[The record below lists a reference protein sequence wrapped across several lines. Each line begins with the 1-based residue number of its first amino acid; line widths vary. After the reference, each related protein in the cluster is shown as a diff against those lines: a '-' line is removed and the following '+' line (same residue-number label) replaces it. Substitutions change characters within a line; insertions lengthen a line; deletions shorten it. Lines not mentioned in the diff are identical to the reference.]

1 MHRIG
6 TVRWLVLFVLAAA
19 CGDDMVA
26 GSVDG
31 SIDVA
36 PGDGRADADAS
47 TDASTP
53 TCGAA
58 PSESF
63 DPLALY
69 VAPKVTPTTIVTSTN
84 DDGAGSLRAAVA
96 AGGVIGF
103 APALAGK
110 TITLASAIEIGGS
123 LRVDGSDAA
132 GITIDAAGKGSAFH
146 FNGDAPTKL
155 SFFLLRIVNG
165 KTNGSGGAISVN
177 GKAIDLEIGGVRFE
191 SNAAGEGGALRVGYA
206 GGSTF
211 HVHHSSFLSND
222 GTLTKSGFSGGAI
235 SSIGGVLTI
244 DHCRFEKNVGVATGA
259 VYTIHANPDVSDS
272 VFVENRSA
280 GASGSGGFF
289 ADGAGPGDYNSP
301 KPTPPGTMALRRTLF
316 VRNRGAGDDSG
327 AAELYAYPAD
337 TVIVEGSVFL
347 ANTSNPGRAGAL
359 FIHADKN
366 VEIRRTAFL
375 DNEASG
381 GPGGAIWADG
391 DGVYTFENDLFDG
404 NRTDADYGGA
414 LRLNVSDKSKL
425 RISYSIFSDNV
436 AANGNGAIWMGG
448 KRDATSTSSIYVGNT
463 GSAGAQQ
470 VNFPIADDES
480 DIEWPKTGAA
490 TKSLASARGVD
501 PMLGPRVADSGTFIR
516 APKPGSPALETG
528 ALPAP
533 ATDQRG
539 AVRGAKLD
547 VGSVEVGAGCP

>member
-1 MHRIG
+1 MIDR
-6 TVRWLVLFVLAAA
+6 RWLGLFLLATAGCDDRVAGSLDGSVDVGFSDGLAAA
-19 CGDDMVA
+19 
-26 GSVDG
+26 
-31 SIDVA
+31 
-36 PGDGRADADAS
+36 DAS
-47 TDASTP
+47 QDAAATS
-53 TCGAA
+53 CGAA

-69 VAPKVTPTTIVTSTN
+69 VPLKVAPTTIVTSTS
-84 DDGAGSLRAAVA
+84 DGGPGSLRAAVA

-103 APALAGK
+103 ASALAGK
-110 TITLASAIEIGGS
+110 TITLASTIEIAGS
-123 LRVDGSDAA
+123 LRVDGSDAP
-132 GITIDAAGKGSAFH
+132 GITVDAAGKGSAFH

-165 KTNGSGGAISVN
+165 RTNGSGGAISLN

-191 SNAAGEGGALRVGYA
+191 SNAAGEGGALRLGYA

-211 HVHHSSFLSND
+211 HVHHSLFLDND

-235 SSIGGVLTI
+235 SSIGGLLTV
-244 DHCRFEKNVGVATGA
+244 DHCRFEKNVGIVTGA
-259 VYTIHANPDVSDS
+259 VYTLHANPDVSDS

-301 KPTPPGTMALRRTLF
+301 NPTPPGTMALRRTLF

-327 AAELYAYPAD
+327 AAELYAYPRDA
-337 TVIVEGSVFL
+337 VVVEDSVFL
-347 ANTSNPGRAGAL
+347 SNQSNPGRAGAL
-359 FIHADKN
+359 FIHADKT
-366 VEIRRTAFL
+366 VEIRRTAFV
-375 DNEASG
+375 DNQASG

-414 LRLNVSDKSKL
+414 LRLNVSAKSKL
-425 RISYSIFSDNV
+425 RISYSTFADNV

-448 KRDATSTSSIYVGNT
+448 KRDATSTSAIYVGNT

-470 VNFPIADDES
+470 VNFPISDDAS
-480 DIEWPKTGAA
+480 DIEWPKTGAT
-490 TKSLASARGVD
+490 TKTLASARVVD
-501 PMLGPRVADSGTFIR
+501 PMLGARAPDSGTFVR
-516 APKPGSPALETG
+516 APKPGSPALDTG
-528 ALPAP
+528 AIPAP

-539 AVRGAKLD
+539 APRGTKPD
-547 VGSVEVGAGCP
+547 VGSVEVGAACP